1 MGRTRRGRVL
11 LRFEVQDLGLA
22 STKYRAYLCC
32 GRNCGPKG
40 SGELLDFLVDEVDRL
55 GIEHQVTVLPTGC
68 QSHCESGPTMVVYP
82 GPVYYQAVD
91 EGRLREI
98 ARAHLRDGKPV
109 QEYFWTGTPLR
120 IGPNKDAL
128 PIKGFADSWV
138 GKERLVN
145 GNSSRGESIAPKRKE
160 KPEDVDDFKW

>member
-1 MGRTRRGRVL
+1 MSRRPQSSRGLL
-11 LRFEVQDLGLA
+11 LRFEVQNVGLA

-40 SGELLDFLVDEVDRL
+40 SGELLDFLADEVTRL

-82 GPVYYQAVD
+82 GPVYYQAMD

-98 ARAHLRDGKPV
+98 AKAHLRDGMPV

-120 IGPNKDAL
+120 IGPNKIGAH
-128 PIKGFADSWV
+128 DSWV
-138 GKERLVN
+138 GKERLLN
-145 GNSSRGESIAPKRKE
+145 TNNPRGQTIPPRRKE